1 MRNIFFRKVGDIMAG
16 FIPNNIIDRILEE
29 SDIVEIIG
37 SYISL
42 KKSGRNY
49 QALCPF
55 HQERTPSFV
64 VSPEKQLFHC
74 FGCGVGGNVF
84 TFLMKWEKA
93 SFPEAVK
100 SVGEKIGISVPTL
113 DKSGGYREDLCRI
126 NTLVADFFH
135 QKLKENSFALNYLLK
150 RGFKESIID
159 TFYLGYA
166 PPSRDFLNFCSN
178 KKISSDKLKALGLIL
193 PSKIAN
199 TLPDSPTREKD
210 GYYAYFRSRIIFPVF
225 TPTGKICGFGARVLD
240 ESLPK
245 YLNSPQSPLFNKGE
259 NLYGLN
265 LAKQFIREE
274 KEVILVE
281 GYTDVISL
289 YQEGIRNVVASL
301 GTSLTP
307 SQAELLKRYT
317 NKVHVAYDKD
327 SAGESATLRGIDILL
342 DANFQIKVI
351 SFFGGADPADFIQKK
366 GRDAFIKVKEKSVSY
381 FDYRLNLEV
390 DQKPSLG
397 LEDKLEIVDSL
408 FLTLKKVKNQIVRRE
423 FIKRLASKL
432 NIDEADLLVEFQ
444 KFMTR
449 RNYSTFPAI
458 NSSSKKSEEKDRERC
473 LLQVMLC
480 GEEAVEVVKNE
491 FSLDEF
497 TNPAYREIAQ
507 EIIKIVEKGQ
517 LSHSKLIS
525 RIKDENLSSIV
536 SSSALSNPSW
546 KGYDKVEIAIDIIN
560 NFRRVSKQREIA
572 SYPERINESEKR
584 GEEEK
589 VRELIRQHAAK
600 KKNFIKVNPV
610 RKIGQGFKSN

>member
-1 MRNIFFRKVGDIMAG
+1 MAG
-16 FIPNNIIDRILEE
+16 FIPSNIIDRIVEE

-42 KKSGRNY
+42 KKSGKNY

-84 TFLMKWEKA
+84 TFLMKWEKV

-100 SVGEKIGISVPTL
+100 IIGEKIGISVPTL
-113 DKSGGYREDLCRI
+113 NKSGGYKEDLYRI
-126 NTLVADFFH
+126 NALVADFFH
-135 QKLKENSFALNYLLK
+135 QKLKENRFALNYLLK

-166 PPSRDFLNFCSN
+166 PSSQDFLNFCYS
-178 KKISSDKLKALGLIL
+178 KKISSDKLKDLGLIS
-193 PSKIAN
+193 PSR
-199 TLPDSPTREKD
+199 DKD

-225 TPTGKICGFGARVLD
+225 TPAGKICGFGARVLD

-245 YLNSPQSPLFNKGE
+245 YLNSSQSPLFDKGE

-265 LAKQFIREE
+265 LARQFIREE

-301 GTSLTP
+301 GTSLTR
-307 SQAELLKRYT
+307 SQARAMKRYT
-317 NKVHVAYDKD
+317 NKVYVAYDED

-342 DANFQIKVI
+342 DTDLQIKVI
-351 SFFGGADPADFIQKK
+351 SFPGGADPADFIQKK
-366 GRDAFIKVKEKSVSY
+366 GRDSFIKIKKESVSY

-390 DQKPSLG
+390 NQKPLLG

-408 FLTLKKVKNQIVRRE
+408 FLTLKKVKNQIIRRE

-432 NIDEADLLVEFQ
+432 NIDEADLSAEFQ

-449 RNYSTFPAI
+449 RSYSTLPA
-458 NSSSKKSEEKDRERC
+458 NHSSKKSEGKDRERY

-497 TNPAYREIAQ
+497 INPVYREIAQ

-517 LSHSKLIS
+517 LFHSKLIN
-525 RIKDENLSSIV
+525 RIKEENLSSIV
-536 SSSALSNPSW
+536 SSFTLSDFPLE
-546 KGYDKVEIAIDIIN
+546 GIDKRRVARDIISN
-560 NFRRVSKQREIA
+560 LRRVSNQRKITN
-572 SYPERINESEKR
+572 YPERINESEKK

-589 VRELIRQHAAK
+589 VRELLSKLSQLK
-600 KKNFIKVNPV
+600 
-610 RKIGQGFKSN
+610 RKTLLK